1 MVKKRRMRTSWLFAA
16 RITGNFPFDFHFFE
30 HVRTSRI
37 QCSYCGRFLPLEAM
51 TRDHIYPKSL
61 GGTYTTPSCNPC
73 NIAKENMLPIQWAIF
88 ATENDIALGKEW
100 VPRGKTKKESSRI
113 DVVDA

>member
-30 HVRTSRI
+30 HVRTNQI
-37 QCSYCGRFLPLEAM
+37 QCSYCGKFFPLEEM

-61 GGTYTTPSCNPC
+61 EGTYTTPCCNPC

-88 ATENDIALGKEW
+88 ATENDIAFGKEW
-100 VPRGKTKKESSRI
+100 VPKGKTKKNSDYG
-113 DVVDA
+113 DVNG